1 MSLRRQL
8 LLVSLLLLA
17 LPWAGCQYVQ
27 EMESALQSGQ
37 EKALLATTRAVA
49 TVLSDQPGLLYP
61 QLIRLR
67 DSQSPDGQLYAMA
80 SPAPVIVDGYA
91 DGWEGPVHGN
101 FGAVEYRAKTR
112 GPMLYLLFAVTDD
125 DVVYHDPRNGRFATG
140 DRLVLHTG
148 LGREYVIATAAP
160 GPVQA
165 RIQRSGNTMGWEPR
179 IRGHW
184 QDSLGGYT
192 IELELPLALAGDK
205 LGFYVVDN
213 NGRANPA
220 IASSAGNI
228 EPGGKNPPWLIYPPR
243 RLQALL
249 DPFARSG
256 IRLQVV
262 DRHSWIVG
270 RAGSLRREEEDAT
283 SSRTPWPL
291 RAIYRAILNGTPMP
305 ATVNPER
312 FGQRQDPQ
320 ISGALEGM
328 AGTGWYAA
336 PDNSSLKLLSAAA
349 PVYSNGDIIGVV
361 IADENSEQ
369 YLSLTDQAFSRLLY
383 YSLSAVLISAA
394 GLLGYASWLSWRI
407 RRLSKA
413 SSQVIKADGSLS
425 DNFPVSSSNDEIGE
439 LSRQYAQLL
448 ERLRDYTDY
457 LRSLS
462 RKLSHELR
470 TPIAVIQ
477 SSLDN
482 LEQQPESGAIY
493 LQRAREG
500 LSRLGN
506 ILTAMSEATRLE
518 ESVHSNQPEEFDL
531 VALCRDLFAAYRG
544 VYQQHS
550 LEFHCEADSWPMHGV
565 PDLIAQ
571 MLDKLIDNAASFTPP
586 GGVITMT
593 LRARGVGGSLVELSV
608 ANEGPL
614 LPASMQQQL
623 FDSMVSV
630 RESSERVHLG
640 LGLHIV
646 RLIVDFHGGNVQAQN
661 LADGSGVIFRVSL
674 PLRA

>member
-37 EKALLATTRAVA
+37 EKALLATTRAIA
-49 TVLSDQPGLLYP
+49 TVLGEKPELLYP
-61 QLIRLR
+61 QLVRWR
-67 DSQSPDGQLYAMA
+67 DNETTDGQLYALA
-80 SPAPVIVDGYA
+80 SSAPVIVDGYA
-91 DGWEGPVHGN
+91 DGWEGPVHGR

-112 GPMLYLLFAVTDD
+112 GPMLYLLFAVVDD
-125 DVVYHDPRNGRFATG
+125 DVVYHDPRNARSATG
-140 DRLVLHTG
+140 DRLVLLTG

-165 RIQRSGNTMGWEPR
+165 RIQRPGNTMGWEPR

-184 QDSLGGYT
+184 QDSLQGYT

-213 NGRANPA
+213 EGRASA
-220 IASSAGNI
+220 IIAGSAGNM
-228 EPGGKNPPWLIYPPR
+228 EPGDKHPSWLIYPPPS
-243 RLQALL
+243 LQALL

-262 DRHSWIVG
+262 DKHQWIIG
-270 RAGSLRREEEDAT
+270 RAGSLRREEDAT
-283 SSRTPWPL
+283 ATKTPWPL

-305 ATVNPER
+305 PTVNAER

-320 ISGALEGM
+320 ITGALQGRTG
-328 AGTGWYAA
+328 AGWYAA
-336 PDNSSLKLLSAAA
+336 PDNNSLKLLSAAA
-349 PVYSNGDIIGVV
+349 PVYSDGDIVGVV

-407 RRLSKA
+407 RRLSMA
-413 SSQVIKADGSLS
+413 SGQVIKADGSLN
-425 DNFPVSSSNDEIGE
+425 DNFPVSHSNDEIGE

-462 RKLSHELR
+462 HKLSHELR

-482 LEQQPESGAIY
+482 LEQQP
-493 LQRAREG
+493 LKRG
-500 LSRLGN
+500 L
-506 ILTAMSEATRLE
+506 TVT
-518 ESVHSNQPEEFDL
+518 
-531 VALCRDLFAAYRG
+531 
-544 VYQQHS
+544 
-550 LEFHCEADSWPMHGV
+550 
-565 PDLIAQ
+565 PD
-571 MLDKLIDNAASFTPP
+571 
-586 GGVITMT
+586 
-593 LRARGVGGSLVELSV
+593 
-608 ANEGPL
+608 
-614 LPASMQQQL
+614 
-623 FDSMVSV
+623 
-630 RESSERVHLG
+630 
-640 LGLHIV
+640 
-646 RLIVDFHGGNVQAQN
+646 
-661 LADGSGVIFRVSL
+661 
-674 PLRA
+674 